1 MIHHYNASSYFMV
14 HLLDDFQYI
23 FYKKL
28 SWALF
33 LFQRIDE
40 TGYAHKCEEQAYEEH
55 PVAFDGKSETGCK

>member
-1 MIHHYNASSYFMV
+1 MV